1 MTEFT
6 IVFFVGV
13 IVGIVVHQV
22 IYLGVKDI
30 YKDAK

>member
-1 MTEFT
+1 MTEFA

-22 IYLGVKDI
+22 IYLGVKD
-30 YKDAK
+30 YYESK